1 MLNLKKV
8 AVTGGLSCGKSS
20 VCHLF
25 GELGAYVASADE
37 MVHQLLSPETNVG
50 QNVIQLIGSDIVIQ
64 NRIDRSKIAKK
75 VFNQPELLKALE
87 QILHPEVRDEIEKH
101 YQKAC
106 QQGIATLFVV
116 EIPLLF
122 ESSFGKYDY
131 TVAVVANENI
141 CKERFIQK
149 SGYPEDEYNRRMSQQ
164 LSPLE
169 KAKRADFVIRNEGTL
184 DQLRNAVID
193 VYSKINQ

>member
-1 MLNLKKV
+1 MLKLKKV

-25 GELGAYVASADE
+25 GELGAYVVSADE
-37 MVHQLLSPETNVG
+37 VVHQLLTPATHVG

-64 NRIDRSKIAKK
+64 DKIDRSQIAKK
-75 VFNQPELLKALE
+75 VFNHPELLKALE
-87 QILHPEVRDEIEKH
+87 QILHPEVRDEIERH

-106 QQGIATLFVV
+106 EQGLATLFVA
-116 EIPLLF
+116 EIPLLDA
-122 ESSFGKYDY
+122 SFGKFDY
-131 TVAVVANENI
+131 TVAVVADENI

-149 SGYPEDEYNRRMSQQ
+149 TGYPEDEYHKRMSQQ

-169 KAKRADFVIRNEGTL
+169 KAKRADFVILNDGTM
-184 DQLRNAVID
+184 DKLRNAVID
-193 VYSKINQ
+193 IYSKINP